1 VSPDIESHR
10 SHPQICLGARK
21 YVNGELLAV
30 ASVTVSCDY
39 AHNQTSSGWPVERTQ
54 TIRS

>member
-1 VSPDIESHR
+1 MSPDIESHR